1 MTEKPNIIRIAVC
14 SAVGGVGRTTITA
27 NLAALLAKEHVKVTV
42 IDADLQFGDIA
53 LAFDLHPTLTI
64 KDLAERKDKD
74 NIHFYVMNHESGVH
88 VLPAPDR
95 PEYAELITPDFL
107 NSIIDTLHNN
117 TEVLL
122 IETQAGLNDLNIQ
135 LMEKADLI
143 LVVGTPRM
151 AVLKNTKLLSE
162 TLSML
167 GLKDKAR
174 LVLNKA
180 TSNTV
185 IKSKDMAELTNMEQA
200 FFLPFVD
207 KHIDLS
213 LDMGVPIVS
222 SHPKLTFSK
231 EMEKL
236 AESLNLYHSN
246 KKGNFGIF
254 SKFTNKGYRS
264 RGRKNEFISTD
275 SIQESRANY

>member
-1 MTEKPNIIRIAVC
+1 MTEKPNIMRIAVC

-27 NLAALLAKEHVKVTV
+27 NLAAILAKEHVKVTV

-53 LAFDLHPTLTI
+53 LAFDLHPTRTI
-64 KDLAERKDKD
+64 KDAAERKDKD
-74 NIHFYVMNHESGVH
+74 NIHFYVMNHESGVN

-95 PEYAELITPDFL
+95 PEYAELIIPDFL
-107 NSIIDTLHNN
+107 NSIIDTLNDN
-117 TEVLL
+117 AEVLL

-135 LMEKADLI
+135 VMEKADLI

-151 AVLKNTKLLSE
+151 AVLKNTKLLIE

-207 KHIDLS
+207 KHIDHS
-213 LDMGVPIVS
+213 LDMGLPIVS

-236 AESLNLYHSN
+236 AESLNLYDSN
-246 KKGNFGIF
+246 TKGNSGIF
-254 SKFTNKGYRS
+254 SKFTNKGHRS
-264 RGRKNEFISTD
+264 RGIKNEFISAD
-275 SIQESRANY
+275 PIQES